1 MALQTAL
8 QSALA
13 TKETKGRDLLL
24 INHIDLV
31 SADKSVN
38 LDVSIPP
45 LGANIVYNMTQDDY
59 QETMKDGFN
68 GLSKHILNDLK
79 SSLDL
84 LIKSF

>member
-13 TKETKGRDLLL
+13 TKATKGRDLLL
-24 INHIDLV
+24 INHIDMV

-38 LDVSIPP
+38 LDVSIPS
-45 LGANIVYNMTQDDY
+45 LGVNITYNMTQDAY
-59 QETMKDGFN
+59 QDSMKDGFN
-68 GLSKHILNDLK
+68 GLSKYILNDLK

>member
-59 QETMKDGFN
+59 QGAMKDGFN

-79 SSLDL
+79 SSIDL
-84 LIKSF
+84 LISSF

>member
-24 INHIDLV
+24 INHIDMV

-59 QETMKDGFN
+59 QEDMKDGFN